1 MERIIFLEEG
11 ADLDALSSAYGVLLL
26 YPDSKL
32 FKPKYLSKRASE
44 VFKDF
49 IHLFRTVEELP
60 EEFELVL
67 TDTYHYQEYLEKY
80 RDRIKSIR
88 IYDHHP
94 IKREGIEGKLE
105 PVGSATTLV
114 VEELMEREIDI
125 SPESAT
131 ILSLGIYEDTG
142 FLTYEGTTPRDA
154 KALAWLLERGAKLDV
169 ARKYLSETLS
179 KEQIDMLSK
188 HLQSIESYFL
198 NGKRVVI
205 VVIRS
210 EEYQSEVLRILYD
223 LKEVRESSAF
233 FAIVSAGQK
242 TYVFGRSLKGEFDV
256 SSVLERIGGGGHTF
270 ASATKLEGIDAQR
283 VKSIVLSLIKGERV
297 LLKIEDIMSY
307 PVFVLH
313 QDMKVRDAILELSQR
328 NFAGAPVID
337 DSGRVVGIVYKKN
350 LLKASKHYP
359 ERQVKD
365 FMMGDFHSLSPEDFV
380 WKAEDILSH
389 YGEKLIPVLK
399 DEKLVGVVTR
409 LDLLQGIKAQTY
421 ELKAYERRIK
431 LPPHVEEIS
440 REVGKMAKEL
450 NFRVYL
456 VGGVVRDLL
465 LGKKVWDLDFVVEGD
480 AIKLSKR
487 LAEKYGVSEHAFPEF
502 GTAHIKIGDI
512 KLEFATTRRETYPH
526 PGAYPLVEYASLKED
541 LLRRDFTINAMA
553 VSINEEDMGT
563 LIDYFGGLRD
573 LKDRIIRVLHPL
585 SFVEDPVRILRSL
598 RFAGRLGFKL
608 SKSTERLLKSA
619 VSLELL
625 LSAPKGRLMN
635 EFRLALREERIIEI
649 LELYKKYQVMGQVI
663 KGFQWHPSLEDGLL
677 KLRGIVAWHRIE
689 FPKEAIDYGWVYLLF
704 LLKEMKTNQV
714 LPLLQSM
721 SAPSWVRKVFI
732 EVVKDFK
739 SVQMALRKAFKS
751 SDVYKALKGRPL
763 AFLLLLMTVDDIK
776 DRVKLYLEKLRF
788 VRVEPKEFVGLKG
801 KELGKAIEDKKL
813 ELMDE
818 TYALE
823 KI

>member
-1 MERIIFLEEG
+1 MERIVFLEEG
-11 ADLDALSSAYGVLLL
+11 ADLDALSSAYGILLL

-32 FKPKYLSKRASE
+32 FKPKYLSRRASE

-49 IHLFRTVEELP
+49 AHLFRTIEDLP

-67 TDTYHYQEYLEKY
+67 TDTHRYQEYLEKY
-80 RDRIKSIR
+80 ADRIKSIR

-94 IKREGIEGKLE
+94 IKKEGIKGKFE
-105 PVGSATTLV
+105 HVGSTTTLV
-114 VEELMEREIDI
+114 VEELMEKGIDI
-125 SPESAT
+125 SSESAT
-131 ILSLGIYEDTG
+131 ILCLGIYEDTG
-142 FLTYEGTTPRDA
+142 FLTYEGTTSRDV
-154 KALAWLLERGAKLDV
+154 KVLAWLLEKGAKLNV

-198 NGKRVVI
+198 NSKRVVI
-205 VVIRS
+205 LVIRS
-210 EEYQSEVLRILYD
+210 EEYQPEILRILYD

-242 TYVFGRSLKGEFDV
+242 TYVFGRSLRKEFDV

-270 ASATKLEGIDAQR
+270 ASATKLEGVDAQR

-297 LLKIEDIMSY
+297 LLKVEDIMSY

-313 QDMKVRDAILELSQR
+313 QDMKVEDAILELSQR
-328 NFAGAPVID
+328 NFAGAPTID

-350 LLKASKHYP
+350 LLRALKHYS

-365 FMMGDFHSLSPEDFV
+365 FMVGDFHALSPEDFV
-380 WKAEDILSH
+380 WKAEEILSH

-399 DEKLVGVVTR
+399 DEKLIGVVTR

-440 REVGKMAKEL
+440 KEVGKIAKEL
-450 NFRVYL
+450 GFRVYL
-456 VGGVVRDLL
+456 VGGMVRDLL
-465 LGKKVWDLDFVVEGD
+465 LSKKVWDLDFVVEGD

-512 KLEFATTRRETYPH
+512 KLEFATTRRETYTH
-526 PGAYPLVEYASLKED
+526 PGAYPRVEYASLKED

-553 VSINEEDMGT
+553 ISVNEEDMGT

-585 SFVEDPVRILRSL
+585 SFVEDPVRILRAL

-619 VSLELL
+619 VSLDLL

-635 EFRLALREERIIEI
+635 EFRLALREDRIIEI
-649 LELYKKYQVMGQVI
+649 LELYKKYHAIGQVI
-663 KGFQWHPSLEDGLL
+663 KDFQWHPSLEDGLL
-677 KLRGIVAWHRIE
+677 RLRSIVAWHKIE
-689 FPKEAIDYGWVYLLF
+689 FPKEAIDYGWVYLIF

-714 LPLLQSM
+714 LPFLQSM
-721 SAPSWVRKVFI
+721 SAPSWVRKVCI
-732 EVVKDFK
+732 EVVREFK
-739 SVQMALRKAFKS
+739 SVQTALRKVQKS
-751 SDVYKALKGRPL
+751 SDLYRALKGRPL
-763 AFLLLLMTVDDIK
+763 PFLLLLMTVDDIK
-776 DRVKLYLEKLRF
+776 DKVKLYLEKLRF
-788 VRVEPKEFVGLKG
+788 VSVDPKEFISLKG
-801 KELGKAIEDKKL
+801 KELGRAIESKKL
-813 ELMDE
+813 ELMDKVF
-818 TYALE
+818 TF
-823 KI
+823 